1 MKIKVKDK
9 VGVIGAGRFGRVL
22 MEILTEDFEINYYD
36 QQQFDLQIENAFQV
50 SLQEVVALDSIFLCV
65 PIVHFESALKEIA
78 PIINPKATVLDVL
91 SVKVYA
97 NQTLE
102 NLLPATNTIIP
113 THPMFG
119 PFSIKEGRE
128 NLPFVLCPTERSGD
142 RLNFW
147 TDYFASKNFNIV
159 EMTCDEHDQMTAHTL
174 CVSQMIGRLL
184 EPLDLKFTSID
195 TPHHFNLVRLSDIA
209 RSDSW
214 ELFEAIQTYNPY
226 AKEMHEKLK
235 GRLDQLLE
243 GFDYKY

>member
-1 MKIKVKDK
+1 MKEK
-9 VGVIGAGRFGRVL
+9 VGVIGAGRFGQVL
-22 MEILTEDFEINYYD
+22 MEILSEDFEVHYYD
-36 QQQFDLQIENAFQV
+36 QQTIELNLENVHQV
-50 SLQEVVALDSIFLCV
+50 AIQEATSLETIFLCV
-65 PIVHFESALKEIA
+65 PIVHFESALREIA
-78 PIINPKATVLDVL
+78 PIINPNATVLDVL
-91 SVKVYA
+91 SVKVFA

-102 NLLPATNTIIP
+102 KLLPATNTIIP

-128 NLPFVLCPTERSGD
+128 DLPFVFCPTERSGD
-142 RLNFW
+142 KLKVW
-147 TDYFASKNFNIV
+147 TQYFASKSFNIV

-195 TPHHFNLVRLSDIA
+195 TPHHFNLVRLADIA

-226 AKEMHEKLK
+226 AKDMHNQLRS
-235 GRLDQLLE
+235 RLNGLVE
-243 GFDYKY
+243 GFEYKL